1 MRAPHVGVSCETER
15 WDPLT
20 ADPADLAVDPLT
32 VDLVNVNQVNAD
44 VMMTSAEPDPMLTS
58 AGHVALSGAATCHAV
73 CFSFTKILLLIPEI
87 ILSFI
92 KS

>member
-32 VDLVNVNQVNAD
+32 VDLVNVDQVNAD
-44 VMMTSAEPDPMLTS
+44 VMMTSAEPDPVLTS
-58 AGHVALSGAATCHAV
+58 C
-73 CFSFTKILLLIPEI
+73 
-87 ILSFI
+87 
-92 KS
+92 